1 MRFSFSVHSRDYW
14 QNIRPLARGNEVLLE
29 HRQLGRLGEL
39 TTSQLIQTA
48 HEVRADGG
56 QPVLVFDIIAQDPQL
71 EAAAVL
77 FQQLDMTLFTAVRV
91 QDAGVAYF
99 SQDQLP
105 LPIQLILETGHH
117 NLESYLSW
125 VELLGARLQ
134 RIVVSNELPL
144 GWVQQHRSKLP
155 VGLEYLALGPILLF
169 YTPRKLVSPWV
180 ADVGAQSWSWGSDSD
195 RRRLPVHENH
205 HGTYLYYEKL
215 LFLLPHLNDM
225 EKAGVDCLRLDLRL
239 VDVQRLLEPLGSWLQ
254 DGSSLDRLRAELPR
268 RATRG
273 FFKSNRTDKQFVKLK
288 RQRNVPEGL
297 QWIGTVVDTRRG
309 KFTVGHMNQ
318 PLQVGDEVVLVN
330 SLGQV
335 MEHRVAWVES
345 VSGERVDGVQSGLAI
360 FNHARK
366 SPTQTLICRRL
377 PVSV

>member
-1 MRFSFSVHSRDYW
+1 MYKMPESPTFC
-14 QNIRPLARGNEVLLE
+14 QE
-29 HRQLGRLGEL
+29 QL
-39 TTSQLIQTA
+39 S
-48 HEVRADGG
+48 
-56 QPVLVFDIIAQDPQL
+56 
-71 EAAAVL
+71 
-77 FQQLDMTLFTAVRV
+77 
-91 QDAGVAYF
+91 
-99 SQDQLP
+99 

-125 VELLGARLQ
+125 VDLLGKRLQ

-144 GWVQQHRSKLP
+144 SWVKQQSARIAGGIWSTWP
-155 VGLEYLALGPILLF
+155 FGPILLF

-180 ADVGAQSWSWGSDSD
+180 ADVGAQSWSWGSASD

-225 EKAGVDCLRLDLRL
+225 EQAGVDFLRLDLRL

-288 RQRNVPEGL
+288 RQRDVPEGF

-318 PLQVGDEVVLVN
+318 PLHVGDEVVLVD

-335 MEHRVAWVES
+335 MEHRVTWVES

-366 SPTQTLICRRL
+366 SPTQTLIYRRL
-377 PVSV
+377 PASV